1 MKDATGLS
9 LLELVILSA
18 CEDEDALPLAP
29 FRKTARILQRVH
41 ANTSIGPAVTHEP
54 MLDLC
59 RPWIVHL
66 PLIES
71 QGNIGSPDDP
81 PAGARYTESRL
92 TPLGVAALD
101 AERDQLGPLPIALI
115 NGTMLSGGPHPP
127 HDPGRVVAAIRAAM
141 GDASDDELIEL
152 VGPPAFPTGCAVEID
167 HAALAAGETV
177 ELRQRAQ
184 FVHLGDQVMVTGL
197 PLRSGPDVIAERMR
211 GRLRATAEQVGINGL
226 EQRDR
231 FDLIVALRPGTDPSA
246 AIEVLGEIWE
256 LNRTDEVRLREPMAD
271 AVRRIADG
279 GRDLEHRLAL
289 IEHAIRP

>member
-81 PAGARYTESRL
+81 PAGARYTQSRL

-141 GDASDDELIEL
+141 GDASDDGLIEL